1 MPLLH
6 WETLLI
12 FIIFI
17 YYYAIAAFI
26 VWIQGSFYIVRLL
39 CTILNPAGMA
49 LLFVR
54 AFSANIAVARVA
66 NASGFLRNTN
76 GGITWVDLES
86 TAPHSVVAAS
96 SPTRAWVDNRNLLAP
111 ICFPENLSSYAGL
124 PLAARS

>member
-1 MPLLH
+1 M
-6 WETLLI
+6 I
-12 FIIFI
+12 FIILN
-17 YYYAIAAFI
+17 YYYVLAAFI
-26 VWIQGSFYIVRLL
+26 VWIRGSFYVVRLL
-39 CTILNPAGMA
+39 CAVPKPAGMA

-66 NASGFLRNTN
+66 NASGFLRTTDD
-76 GGITWVDLES
+76 GITWVTLES

-96 SPTRAWVDNRNLLAP
+96 SPTRTWVNNRNLLAP